1 MTLGLTPAAAC
12 QCFTL
17 VALCT
22 SIADPNWIHVQ
33 NTSGL
38 DGKQLIYGVAFTLH
52 AAQNLTD
59 TAPLGGL
66 NGTGMWLLYALAA
79 LCYGSVLFSSTSFL
93 LDFLGVGLTH
103 ARLIEALHVFTAVLC
118 VAVLG
123 VCGACVYVI
132 SRNLQQGRLGNLTRS
147 GLHPYA
153 GESLY
158 IQVLGL
164 IFSCM
169 AAAFSISSQ
178 TETSRSRHYV
188 PVDSRDT
195 EPLLARAGREELDG
209 QVFPETGS

>member
-1 MTLGLTPAAAC
+1 VEARSPLFMTLGLTPAAAC

-33 NTSGL
+33 NTSAL
-38 DGKQLIYGVAFTLH
+38 AAFFRCS
-52 AAQNLTD
+52 A
-59 TAPLGGL
+59 APLGGL

-103 ARLIEALHVFTAVLC
+103 ARLIEALHVFTGDL
-118 VAVLG
+118 
-123 VCGACVYVI
+123 
-132 SRNLQQGRLGNLTRS
+132 LGNLTRS